1 MEGYYFF
8 FQTII
13 IFFSQTISTR
23 TIIPKEHSDLEFV
36 ILTVSV
42 FLTALQLSAVYHSHT
57 MAEAHAQ
64 AHFAQQNG
72 AHPLFCPRTWGV
84 RAGRW
89 GLLQAPTAGWW
100 FTPGVKQLPSWQG
113 GHSTCQRCLV
123 PFITSL
129 LSATLSALL
138 FVIYTQ
144 TRSKF
149 TI

>member
-84 RAGRW
+84 HAGRW
-89 GLLQAPTAGWW
+89 GLLQEPTAV
-100 FTPGVKQLPSWQG
+100 PLLPAGKLLHPRG

-129 LSATLSALL
+129 FSATLSALL